1 MDIHPPHGA
10 FRSFR
15 EFVLQLVTITA
26 GVLIALS
33 LEGLLTWREHSLL
46 VEEARTAIRQEIA
59 DNSKELAG
67 ELGAKHERDAQI
79 TSALEIA
86 NTLLGSGKI
95 AQVGI
100 NLNFGFADLSD
111 SSLRTAERTG
121 AVGLMPYGDVHDY
134 SRLYALQELFVAQ
147 QRKILDTATAALA
160 LVSSGELMHAPR
172 SDLEAF
178 RQHLLRLRA
187 LILVEDQLGR
197 QLAALYTVR
206 LKQ

>member
-1 MDIHPPHGA
+1 MDIHPPHRP
-10 FRSFR
+10 FQSFR

-33 LEGLLTWREHSLL
+33 LEGLLTWREHRAL
-46 VEEARTAIRQEIA
+46 VAEARSAIRKEIA

-67 ELGAKHERDAQI
+67 ELGARHERDAQI
-79 TSALEIA
+79 ASALEVA
-86 NTLLGSGKI
+86 NTLLASGRI
-95 AQVGI
+95 GHLAI

-121 AVGLMPYGDVHDY
+121 AVGLMDYGEVHDY
-134 SRLYALQELFVAQ
+134 SRLYALQELFVGQ
-147 QRKILDTATAALA
+147 QRKILDTVTAALA
-160 LVSSGELMHAPR
+160 LVSSGELTHAPR
-172 SDLEAF
+172 GDLETF
-178 RQHLLRLRA
+178 RQHLLTLRA

-197 QLAALYTVR
+197 QLTSLYDAR